1 MYLLYLDES
10 GQKGFS
16 TTVPLTP
23 SGPKDDQSIYVLC
36 GVTLFDGRWDRFNY
50 PIESTKL
57 RLINRVKDR
66 TGSELALRD
75 AEVHSVDVR
84 IPKQRARHPFLSQ
97 LTEAE
102 LHELVSVFYDQI
114 SKHYMRTIAIV
125 FDKRYVVNYDSNR
138 LHRTSYEF
146 MLERFQQYLAIYHR
160 RHMGIVVIDDTSKQ
174 LNRSL
179 AEKHTFIRRNGS
191 SSGLQLSNIVEA
203 PFFIPSEMS
212 NGIQLADLCAYTV
225 FKAFRSGKL
234 EDPFIQRLIPSLCG
248 GPPKQGSSTPQL
260 VGLKVHPPDS
270 DLCEMRDRISLEWTK
285 KNASRPVF

>member
-23 SGPKDDQSIYVLC
+23 GSPKDDQSIYVLC

-57 RLINRVKDR
+57 RLINSVKDR

-179 AEKHTFIRRNGS
+179 AEKHTFI
-191 SSGLQLSNIVEA
+191 
-203 PFFIPSEMS
+203 
-212 NGIQLADLCAYTV
+212 
-225 FKAFRSGKL
+225 
-234 EDPFIQRLIPSLCG
+234 SLCG
-248 GPPKQGSSTPQL
+248 GPPKQGSSTPQFA
-260 VGLKVHPPDS
+260 GLKVHPPDS